1 MGNARSFKAAEL
13 KARYSKLFMEAL
25 TYKSTRKK
33 NTDVLIH
40 MLGFLKKSLSQEE
53 KQNILESIEDYR
65 KERVPLTVPVWLIQ
79 DEVKKHNV
87 SYLSDQVYLNTH
99 PKESMLRNHV

>member
-1 MGNARSFKAAEL
+1 
-13 KARYSKLFMEAL
+13 
-25 TYKSTRKK
+25 
-33 NTDVLIH
+33 
-40 MLGFLKKSLSQEE
+40 MLEFLKKRLTREE

-65 KERVPLTVPVWLIQ
+65 KERVPLAVPVWLIR

-99 PKESMLRNHV
+99 TKESMLRNHV